1 LVSVLLATWLLTGH
15 PGFGQELR
23 SAGFLEEAGVGFTR
37 LYALDYEGARAVFS
51 HLESRFPNHPGPPL
65 YLASAIWLQ
74 ELFGREDLDLDKFI
88 APGYFTEKTRHVMP
102 EAEREAFLGAI
113 RRASDAVSSIL
124 AENPQHREARYFEGS
139 IAGVQGAF
147 AITIDR
153 NTGAA
158 FRHGKHAYKAH
169 SAIVAEDPGM
179 ADAYMTVGLYEY
191 VVGSIPWYV
200 KWLATIV
207 GYRGSKER
215 GLEYLGRAAE
225 QARVV
230 ADDSRVLQMV
240 LFVRE
245 KRYEEALANA
255 ELLHGKHPSNFL
267 LHLNRAQ
274 ILEKLGRV
282 PEAAATYLQVEHEAM
297 AGQPGYQKLPL
308 ANFRLQLV
316 RRLQSWQ
323 RWDEAREVVHRGLE
337 TPGLSP
343 AQRVGFEEARQ
354 VIPSRSGP

>member
-1 LVSVLLATWLLTGH
+1 MAGN
-15 PGFGQELR
+15 PGYGQELR
-23 SAGFLEEAGVGFTR
+23 SVEFLKEAGVGFTH
-37 LYALDYEGARAVFS
+37 LYALDYEAARAAFTL
-51 HLESRFPNHPGPPL
+51 LESRFPNHPGPPL

-88 APGYFTEKTRHVMP
+88 APGYFTEKTKHVMP
-102 EAEREAFLGAI
+102 TAEREAFLGAVQ
-113 RRASDAVSSIL
+113 RASEAVSRIL
-124 AENPQHREARYFEGS
+124 AVNPQHREARYFEGS

-153 NTGAA
+153 NTRAA
-158 FRHGKHAYKAH
+158 FNHGRHAYKAH
-169 SAIVAEDPGM
+169 SAIVEEDPGM
-179 ADAYMTVGLYEY
+179 SDAYMTLGIYEY

-200 KWLATIV
+200 RWLATIV

-215 GLEYLGRAAE
+215 GLEYLGRAAD
-225 QARVV
+225 QAKVV

-245 KRYEEALANA
+245 ARYEDALANA

-274 ILEKLGRV
+274 ILEKLGRI
-282 PEAAATYLQVEHEAM
+282 PEAVATYLEVEQKAM
-297 AGQPGYQKLPL
+297 AGRPGYKKLPL
-308 ANFRLQLV
+308 VNFRLQLV

-323 RWDEAREVVHRGLE
+323 RWGEAREVLNRGLAA
-337 TPGLSP
+337 PGLLP
-343 AQRVGFEEARQ
+343 DQRVRFEEALELTL
-354 VIPSRSGP
+354 SRSGP